1 MKGLFDLVD
10 RAKKLSEGRVFLL
23 TFDNPD
29 LKSLV
34 IKLNLDQLRVGTLS
48 NDTTIPFVYSEES
61 IARGKRPGPWTL
73 FDTGELYDSFKVVQV
88 TQEYILEYADL
99 IKEDGDGGADFEEAF
114 ERYGSVIGLDT
125 ESRTILQNQAIPIM
139 QEIILNE
146 LLSK

>member
-34 IKLNLDQLRVGTLS
+34 ISLNLDQLRIGMGS
-48 NDTTIPFVYSEES
+48 NEEELPDYSDMS
-61 IARGKRPGPWTL
+61 VFLGKPAGRWRL
-73 FDTGELYDSFKVVQV
+73 YDTGRTYDSFKVVQV
-88 TQEYILEYADL
+88 TQEYILELAELDIHGEDL
-99 IKEDGDGGADFEEAF
+99 QEKVFAKSNAEIMGLGG
-114 ERYGSVIGLDT
+114 
-125 ESRTILQNQAIPIM
+125 ESLSILQNEAIPIM

>member
-88 TQEYILEYADL
+88 TQEYILELAELDIHGEDL
-99 IKEDGDGGADFEEAF
+99 QEKVFAKSNAEIMGLGG
-114 ERYGSVIGLDT
+114 
-125 ESRTILQNQAIPIM
+125 ESLSILQNEAIPIM